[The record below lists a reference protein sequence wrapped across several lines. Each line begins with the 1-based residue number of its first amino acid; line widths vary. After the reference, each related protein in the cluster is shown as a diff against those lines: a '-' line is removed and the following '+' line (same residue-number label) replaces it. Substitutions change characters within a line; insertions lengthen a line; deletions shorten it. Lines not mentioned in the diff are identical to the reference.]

1 MELIPDCEI
10 VRLLTESAPLRKL
23 VHFIALWRGEY
34 SLTLEFAEKY
44 LEFEMRY
51 PPSSTDVSRRR
62 SYMIGRVA
70 PDNMRWLPAEL
81 VKLRTAEERKLAW
94 VLVGFGDDRFPQLQ
108 AELLAAFPAQV
119 PRPISLWCDDENVGG
134 FSDGDTC
141 MSVYQELEARFGRK
155 IERLMYI
162 PSGAIVPFSP
172 DAFEFAREVS
182 VKFLDV

>member
-34 SLTLEFAEKY
+34 SLTLEYAEKHLEWVIKSNRKY
-44 LEFEMRY
+44 LIRHME
-51 PPSSTDVSRRR
+51 
-62 SYMIGRVA
+62 A
-70 PDNMRWLPAEL
+70 PEPMRWLPAEL
-81 VKLRTAEERKLAW
+81 CKMQTVQEFTLAW

-108 AELLAAFPAQV
+108 AELLAAFPTQV
-119 PRPISLWCDDENVGG
+119 PRPISLWCDEESIGG

-155 IERLMYI
+155 IERLMYV